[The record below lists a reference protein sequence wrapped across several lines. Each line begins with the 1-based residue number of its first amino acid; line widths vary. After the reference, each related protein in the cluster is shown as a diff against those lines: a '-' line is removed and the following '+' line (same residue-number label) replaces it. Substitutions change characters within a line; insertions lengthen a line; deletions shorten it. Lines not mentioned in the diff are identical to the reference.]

1 MGSRKFSIDQQ
12 DACIM
17 EQQQMNIYS
26 EESVSLDDPGNF
38 INSEMS
44 WLKFNRRVLE
54 EAMDERQPL
63 LERMKFLAICGS
75 NIDEFFQV
83 RVSSLLRQLATGK
96 VKARPD
102 RISPEE
108 QLEAIQKE
116 LKPLIADHARGWYEL
131 LPKLRSEGIHIN
143 RFGDFDEQQ
152 KALLRRFLEYE
163 IFPALTPLGFDA
175 AHPFPFISN
184 LTINIAVVIR
194 VTQGDFEQQLFA
206 RVKVPTCLFS
216 RFIAAPEIETGKTQ
230 EHIGAS
236 KKNIYFVMLEDLIA
250 ANLDMLF
257 PGMEVVASYLFR
269 ITRDAEIKAHLNGA
283 DDLATQVK
291 ESLEFR
297 RTGLPVRLEVD
308 VSMPDHIRH
317 MLANKLGLPSYL
329 VSSIE
334 GIMGTEDLWELMR
347 LDRPDLKDGR
357 FLPSNP
363 PLLDK
368 GQKIFPALRNR
379 DVLFYYPYDSFLPFI
394 KFLHQAAQDPDVLA
408 IKITLY
414 RIDANSPVIDALI
427 KARQNGKQVAAVVEL
442 TARFDEEKNI
452 GWAHA
457 LERAGVHV
465 AYGRPG
471 MKVHTKLCLVVR
483 REGKE
488 IIRYGYLSSG
498 NFNAVTARI
507 YGDLGYFTCNQQI
520 CADISHLFNSLTG
533 YYGKQKYHKLLVAP
547 YDLRRQFLGRIER
560 EIKRHTEHGDGYMAF
575 KNNGLS
581 DMEIILAL
589 YRASQAGVKID
600 LNVRALCALRPGI
613 PGVSENITVTSIVGR
628 FLEHARIYYFRNG
641 GDEEVLLG
649 SADLRTRNFDDR
661 VETLFP
667 VENPD
672 IKSAIIKNILNVH
685 LKDNVKARRLLSD
698 GTYERVA
705 PSLGE
710 KELNSQEWLIE
721 NRGLWHGNF

>member
-1 MGSRKFSIDQQ
+1 
-12 DACIM
+12 
-17 EQQQMNIYS
+17 MNINT
-26 EESVSLDDPGNF
+26 EESVIEKPLNISTESVPLDDPGNF
-38 INSEMS
+38 INSELS

-54 EAMDERQPL
+54 EALDERQPL
-63 LERMKFLAICGS
+63 LERVKFLAICGS
-75 NIDEFFQV
+75 NIDEFFMV

-96 VKARPD
+96 VKANPD
-102 RISPEE
+102 RMSPSE
-108 QLEAIQKE
+108 QLEAIHTE
-116 LKPLIADHARGWYEL
+116 LITLIADHAHCWYEL
-131 LPKLRSEGIHIN
+131 LPKLRSEGIHID
-143 RFGDFDEQQ
+143 RFGDLPEKQ
-152 KALLRRFLEYE
+152 KAHLRRFFEYE
-163 IFPALTPLGFDA
+163 IFPALTPLAFDA

-184 LTINIAVVIR
+184 LTINIAVVVR
-194 VTQGDFEQQLFA
+194 VTRGNSEKKMFA
-206 RVKVPTCLFS
+206 RVKVPTCLFT
-216 RFIAAPEIETGKTQ
+216 RFIAAPEIETGKHQ
-230 EHIGAS
+230 EHSAAH
-236 KKNIYFVMLEDLIA
+236 KKTIHFVLLEDLIS

-257 PGMEVVASYLFR
+257 PGMEVVASYPFR
-269 ITRDAEIKAHLNGA
+269 ITRDAEIKSHLNGA

-297 RTGLPVRLEVD
+297 RTGPPVRLEVD

-317 MLANKLGLPSYL
+317 MLASKLCLPSYL
-329 VSSIE
+329 VSEIK
-334 GIMGTEDLWELMR
+334 GIIGTADLWELMR
-347 LDRPDLKDGR
+347 LDRSDLKDTQ

-363 PLLDK
+363 SLSDNGK
-368 GQKIFPALRNR
+368 KIFPALRNR

-457 LERAGVHV
+457 LEQAGVHV
-465 AYGRPG
+465 AYGTPG
-471 MKVHTKLCLVVR
+471 QKVHAKLCLVVR

-488 IIRYGYLSSG
+488 IIQYAYLSSG
-498 NFNAVTARI
+498 NFNAVTARL
-507 YGDLGYFTCNQQI
+507 YGDIGYFTRNPQV
-520 CADISHLFNSLTG
+520 CADMSHLFNALTG
-533 YYGKQKYHKLLVAP
+533 YYGKRKYHKLLVAP
-547 YDLRRQFLGRIER
+547 YDLRREFLGRIER
-560 EIKRHTEHGDGYMAF
+560 EIERHRDHGDGYMAF
-575 KNNGLS
+575 KNNGLT

-589 YRASQAGVKID
+589 YRASGAGVKID

-613 PGVSENITVTSIVGR
+613 PGVSDNITVTSIVGR

-649 SADLRTRNFDDR
+649 SADLRTRNFDER

-667 VENPD
+667 VEDPD
-672 IKSAIIKNILNVH
+672 IKSAIIKDILNVH

-698 GTYERVA
+698 GTYEHIV
-705 PSLGE
+705 PSPGE
-710 KELNSQEWLIE
+710 EKLNSQEWLIE

>member
-1 MGSRKFSIDQQ
+1 
-12 DACIM
+12 
-17 EQQQMNIYS
+17 MNINS

-38 INSEMS
+38 INSELS

-54 EAMDERQPL
+54 EAKDERQPL
-63 LERMKFLAICGS
+63 LERVKFLAICGN
-75 NIDEFFQV
+75 NIDEFFMV
-83 RVSSLLRQLATGK
+83 RVSSLRRQLATGT

-102 RISPEE
+102 RISPAE

-116 LKPLIADHARGWYEL
+116 LIPLIADHARGWYEL
-131 LPKLRSEGIHIN
+131 LPELHSEGIHIN
-143 RFGDFDEQQ
+143 RFGDLEEKQ
-152 KALLRRFLEYE
+152 KALLRRYFEYE
-163 IFPALTPLGFDA
+163 IFPTLTPLAFDA

-184 LTINIAVVIR
+184 LTINIAVVVR
-194 VTQGDFEQQLFA
+194 LTQGNFEKQMFA
-206 RVKVPTCLFS
+206 RIKVPTCLFS
-216 RFIAAPEIETGKTQ
+216 RFIAAPEIET
-230 EHIGAS
+230 S
-236 KKNIYFVMLEDLIA
+236 KKTIHFVLLEDLIS
-250 ANLDMLF
+250 ANIDLLF
-257 PGMEVVASYLFR
+257 PGMEVVESYPFR
-269 ITRDAEIKAHLNGA
+269 ITRDSEIKAHLNGA
-283 DDLATQVK
+283 DDLAAQVE

-297 RTGLPVRLEVD
+297 RTGPPVRLEVD
-308 VSMPDHIRH
+308 VSMPDHIRRI
-317 MLANKLGLPSYL
+317 LANKLGLPSYL
-329 VSSIE
+329 VSDIG
-334 GIMGTEDLWELMR
+334 GILGTADLWELMR

-357 FLPSNP
+357 FLPSTP
-363 PLLDK
+363 TLLDNEK
-368 GQKIFPALRNR
+368 KIFPALSNR

-414 RIDANSPVIDALI
+414 RIDANSPVIDAII

-452 GWAHA
+452 GWGHA

-465 AYGRPG
+465 VYGRPG
-471 MKVHTKLCLVVR
+471 LKVHAKLCLVVR

-488 IIRYGYLSSG
+488 IIQYGYLSSG

-507 YGDLGYFTCNQQI
+507 YGDLGYFTCNPHI
-520 CADISHLFNSLTG
+520 CTDMSHLFNSLTG

-560 EIKRHTEHGDGYMAF
+560 EIKRHREHGDGYMAF
-575 KNNGLS
+575 KNNGLT
-581 DMEIILAL
+581 DTEIIMAL

-613 PGVSENITVTSIVGR
+613 PGISENITVTSIVGR

-667 VENPD
+667 VEDPD
-672 IKSAIIKNILNVH
+672 IKSAIIKDILNVH

-698 GTYERVA
+698 GTYERVV
-705 PSLGE
+705 PSPGE
-710 KELNSQEWLIE
+710 KEMNSQEWLIE

>member
-1 MGSRKFSIDQQ
+1 
-12 DACIM
+12 M
-17 EQQQMNIYS
+17 EQQLMNINT
-26 EESVSLDDPGNF
+26 EESVSLDNPGYF
-38 INSEMS
+38 INSELS

-63 LERMKFLAICGS
+63 LERVKFLAICGS
-75 NIDEFFQV
+75 NIDEFFMV
-83 RVSSLLRQLATGK
+83 RVSSLRRQLTTGR
-96 VKARPD
+96 VKAHPD
-102 RISPEE
+102 RMSPSE
-108 QLEAIQKE
+108 QLEAIHKE
-116 LKPLIADHARGWYEL
+116 LISLIADHERCWYEL
-131 LPKLRSEGIHIN
+131 LPKLRSEGLHID
-143 RFGDFDEQQ
+143 RFGDLEEKQ
-152 KALLRRFLEYE
+152 KVALRRFFEYE
-163 IFPALTPLGFDA
+163 IFPTLTPLAFDA

-184 LTINIAVVIR
+184 LTINIAVVVR
-194 VTQGDFEQQLFA
+194 VTQGNLEKEMLA
-206 RVKVPTCLFS
+206 RIKVPVGLFS
-216 RFIAAPEIETGKTQ
+216 RFIAAPEVENSEHPEKSTAGKKTI
-230 EHIGAS
+230 H
-236 KKNIYFVMLEDLIA
+236 FVLFEDLIG

-257 PGMEVVASYLFR
+257 PGMEVVSSYPFR

-297 RTGLPVRLEVD
+297 RTGPPVRLEVD
-308 VSMPDHIRH
+308 PYMPDHIRH

-329 VSSIE
+329 VFDIE
-334 GIMGTEDLWELMR
+334 GIIGTSDLWELMR
-347 LDRPDLKDGR
+347 LDRPDLKDSW

-363 PLLDK
+363 SLFDNGK
-368 GQKIFPALRNR
+368 KIFPDLRNR

-394 KFLHQAAQDPDVLA
+394 KFLHRSAQDPHVLA

-427 KARQNGKQVAAVVEL
+427 EARRNGKQVAAVVEL

-457 LERAGVHV
+457 LERVGVHV
-465 AYGRPG
+465 VYGSPG
-471 MKVHTKLCLVVR
+471 LKVHAKLCLVVR
-483 REGKE
+483 REEKK
-488 IIRYGYLSSG
+488 IIRYAYLSSG
-498 NFNAVTARI
+498 NFNAVTTRI
-507 YGDLGYFTCNQQI
+507 YGDLGYFTCNPQI
-520 CADISHLFNSLTG
+520 CADMSHLFNALTG

-547 YDLRRQFLGRIER
+547 YDLRRDFLGRIER
-560 EIKRHTEHGDGYMAF
+560 EIKRHREHGDGYMAF
-575 KNNGLS
+575 KNNGLT

-649 SADLRTRNFDDR
+649 SADLRTRNFDER

-667 VENPD
+667 VEDAD
-672 IKSAIIKNILNVH
+672 IKAAIIKDILNVH

-698 GTYERVA
+698 GTYERIA
-705 PSLGE
+705 PSAGE

>member
-1 MGSRKFSIDQQ
+1 
-12 DACIM
+12 M
-17 EQQQMNIYS
+17 EQQMNIS
-26 EESVSLDDPGNF
+26 TEESIPLDDPGNF
-38 INSEMS
+38 INSELS

-63 LERMKFLAICGS
+63 LERVKFLAICGS
-75 NIDEFFQV
+75 NIDEFFMV
-83 RVSSLLRQLATGK
+83 RVSSLRRQLATGR
-96 VKARPD
+96 VKAHPD
-102 RISPEE
+102 RMSPSE
-108 QLEAIQKE
+108 QLEAIHKE
-116 LKPLIADHARGWYEL
+116 LIPLIADHERYWYEL
-131 LPKLRSEGIHIN
+131 LPKLRSEGLHIN
-143 RFGDFDEQQ
+143 RYSDLEEKQ
-152 KALLRRFLEYE
+152 KVALRRLFEYE
-163 IFPALTPLGFDA
+163 IFPTLTPLAFDA

-184 LTINIAVVIR
+184 LTINIAVVVR
-194 VTQGDFEQQLFA
+194 VTQGNFEKQMLA
-206 RVKVPTCLFS
+206 RIKVPAGLFS
-216 RFIAAPEIETGKTQ
+216 RFIATPEVETS
-230 EHIGAS
+230 EHPENSTAS
-236 KKNIYFVMLEDLIA
+236 KKTIHFVLLEDLIG

-257 PGMEVVASYLFR
+257 PGMEVVASYPFR

-297 RTGLPVRLEVD
+297 RTGPPVRLEVD
-308 VSMPDHIRH
+308 ASMPDHIRH

-329 VSSIE
+329 VSEIE
-334 GIMGTEDLWELMR
+334 GIMGTADLWELIR
-347 LDRPDLKDGR
+347 LDRPDLKDSR

-363 PLLDK
+363 SLFDNEK
-368 GQKIFPALRNR
+368 KIFPALRNR
-379 DVLFYYPYDSFLPFI
+379 DVLFYYPYDSFLPYI

-427 KARQNGKQVAAVVEL
+427 EARRNGKQVAAVVEL
-442 TARFDEEKNI
+442 TARFDEENNI
-452 GWAHA
+452 GWGHE

-465 AYGRPG
+465 AYGSPG
-471 MKVHTKLCLVVR
+471 LKVHAKLCLVVR

-488 IIRYGYLSSG
+488 IIRYAYLSSG
-498 NFNAVTARI
+498 NFNAVTTRI
-507 YGDLGYFTCNQQI
+507 YGDLGYFTCNPQI
-520 CADISHLFNSLTG
+520 CADMSHLFNALTG

-547 YDLRRQFLGRIER
+547 YDLRREFLGRIER
-560 EIKRHTEHGDGYMAF
+560 EIERHREHGDGYMAF
-575 KNNGLS
+575 KNNGLT

-613 PGVSENITVTSIVGR
+613 PGISENITVTSIVGR

-649 SADLRTRNFDDR
+649 SADLRTRNCDER
-661 VETLFP
+661 VEILFP
-667 VENPD
+667 VENPH
-672 IKSAIIKNILNVH
+672 IKSAIIKDILNAH

-698 GTYERVA
+698 GTYERVVLF
-705 PSLGE
+705 PGE

-721 NRGLWHGNF
+721 NRGLWHGYF

>member
-1 MGSRKFSIDQQ
+1 
-12 DACIM
+12 M
-17 EQQQMNIYS
+17 EQQMNINTEESVS
-26 EESVSLDDPGNF
+26 EKPLKISTESVSLDNPGNF
-38 INSEMS
+38 INGELS
-44 WLKFNRRVLE
+44 WLKFNRRILE

-63 LERMKFLAICGS
+63 LERVKFLAICGS
-75 NIDEFFQV
+75 NIDEFFMV
-83 RVSSLLRQLATGK
+83 RVSSMRRQLATGT
-96 VKARPD
+96 VKTHPD
-102 RISPEE
+102 RLSPSE
-108 QLEAIQKE
+108 QLEAIRKE
-116 LKPLIADHARGWYEL
+116 LIPLIADHARCWHEL
-131 LPKLRSEGIHIN
+131 LPKLSSEGIHIN
-143 RFGDFDEQQ
+143 RFVDLEEKQ
-152 KALLRRFLEYE
+152 KALLQRFFENE
-163 IFPALTPLGFDA
+163 IFPTLTPLAFDA

-184 LTINIAVVIR
+184 LTINIAVVVGI
-194 VTQGDFEQQLFA
+194 TQGNFEKQMFA
-206 RVKVPTCLFS
+206 RVKVPTGLFS
-216 RFIAAPEIETGKTQ
+216 RFIAVPEVENDKNTEHSAARKTT
-230 EHIGAS
+230 H
-236 KKNIYFVMLEDLIA
+236 FVLLEDLIA
-250 ANLDMLF
+250 ANLDILF
-257 PGMEVVASYLFR
+257 PGMKVAASYPFR
-269 ITRDAEIKAHLNGA
+269 ITRDAEIETHLNGA
-283 DDLATQVK
+283 YDLATQVE
-291 ESLEFR
+291 ESMEFR
-297 RTGLPVRLEVD
+297 RTGPPVRLEVD
-308 VSMPDHIRH
+308 VSMPDDIRH
-317 MLANKLGLPSYL
+317 MLANKFGLPSYL
-329 VSSIE
+329 VSDIE
-334 GIMGTEDLWELMR
+334 GIMGKIDMWELMR
-347 LDRPDLKDGR
+347 LDRPDLKDAK

-363 PLLDK
+363 SLLDNEK
-368 GQKIFPALRNR
+368 KIFPALRNR

-394 KFLHQAAQDPDVLA
+394 KFLHQAAKDPDVLA

-452 GWAHA
+452 GWGHA

-465 AYGRPG
+465 VYGRPG
-471 MKVHTKLCLVVR
+471 LKVHAKLCLVVR

-507 YGDLGYFTCNQQI
+507 YGDLGYFTCNPQV
-520 CADISHLFNSLTG
+520 CADMSHLFNSLTG
-533 YYGKQKYHKLLVAP
+533 YDGKQKYHKLLVAP
-547 YDLRRQFLGRIER
+547 YDLRREFLWRIER
-560 EIKRHTEHGDGYMAF
+560 EIERHREHGDGYMAF
-575 KNNGLS
+575 KNNGLT

-641 GDEEVLLG
+641 GDDEVLLG

-667 VENPD
+667 VEDPD
-672 IKSAIIKNILNVH
+672 IKSAIIKDILNVH

-698 GTYERVA
+698 GTYERVV
-705 PSLGE
+705 PSPGE

>member
-1 MGSRKFSIDQQ
+1 
-12 DACIM
+12 M
-17 EQQQMNIYS
+17 EQQQMNINT
-26 EESVSLDDPGNF
+26 EESVSLDNPGYF
-38 INSEMS
+38 INSELS

-63 LERMKFLAICGS
+63 LERVKFLAICGS
-75 NIDEFFQV
+75 NIDEFFMV
-83 RVSSLLRQLATGK
+83 RVSSLRRQIVTGI
-96 VKARPD
+96 VKARPE
-102 RISPEE
+102 RLSPAE
-108 QLEAIQKE
+108 QLDAIRKE
-116 LKPLIADHARGWYEL
+116 LIPLILDHARCWYEL
-131 LPKLRSEGIHIN
+131 LPELQSEGIHID
-143 RFGDFDEQQ
+143 RFGDFEEKQ
-152 KALLRRFLEYE
+152 KALLRHFFEYE
-163 IFPALTPLGFDA
+163 IFPTLTPLAFDA

-184 LTINIAVVIR
+184 LTINIAVVVR
-194 VTQGDFEQQLFA
+194 VTRGNFEKQMFA
-206 RVKVPTCLFS
+206 RIKVPTSLFS
-216 RFIAAPEIETGKTQ
+216 RFIATPEVETGESL
-230 EHIGAS
+230 EHSAAH
-236 KKNIYFVMLEDLIA
+236 KKPIHFVLLEDLIA

-257 PGMEVVASYLFR
+257 PDMEVIASYPFR
-269 ITRDAEIKAHLNGA
+269 ITRDAEIKSHLNGA

-308 VSMPDHIRH
+308 VSMPDHIRQ
-317 MLANKLGLPSYL
+317 MLANKLGLPSHL
-329 VSSIE
+329 VSDIK
-334 GIMGTEDLWELMR
+334 GMMGTADLWELMR
-347 LDRPDLKDGR
+347 LDRPDLKDAP

-363 PLLDK
+363 SLLDNGK
-368 GQKIFPALRNR
+368 KIFPALRNR

-394 KFLHQAAQDPDVLA
+394 KFLDQAAQDPDVLA

-452 GWAHA
+452 GWAHE

-465 AYGRPG
+465 AYGTPG
-471 MKVHTKLCLVVR
+471 IKVHAKLCLVVR

-507 YGDLGYFTCNQQI
+507 YGDIGYFTCNPQI

-547 YDLRRQFLGRIER
+547 YDLRREFLGRIER
-560 EIKRHTEHGDGYMAF
+560 EIERHREHGDGYMAF
-575 KNNGLS
+575 KNNGLT

-589 YRASQAGVKID
+589 YRASQAGVRID
-600 LNVRALCALRPGI
+600 LNVRALCSLRPGI
-613 PGVSENITVTSIVGR
+613 PGVSENIKVTSIVGR

-649 SADLRTRNFDDR
+649 SADLRTRNFDER

-667 VENPD
+667 VEDPD
-672 IKSAIIKNILNVH
+672 IKSAIMKDILNVH

-705 PSLGE
+705 LSPGE

>member
-1 MGSRKFSIDQQ
+1 
-12 DACIM
+12 M

-26 EESVSLDDPGNF
+26 KESVSLDDPGNF
-38 INSEMS
+38 INSELS
-44 WLKFNRRVLE
+44 WLKFNRRILE

-63 LERMKFLAICGS
+63 LERVKFLAICGS
-75 NIDEFFQV
+75 NIDEFFMV
-83 RVSSLLRQLATGK
+83 RVSSLLRQLATGN
-96 VKARPD
+96 VKARPE
-102 RISPEE
+102 RIPPAD

-116 LKPLIADHARGWYEL
+116 LKPLIADHACAWHEL
-131 LPKLRSEGIHIN
+131 LQKLRNEDIHIN
-143 RFGDFDEQQ
+143 RFGDLNEQQ
-152 KALLRRFLEYE
+152 KALMRHLFEYE

-194 VTQGDFEQQLFA
+194 GKQSNYEQQLFA
-206 RVKVPTCLFS
+206 RVKVPTYLFS
-216 RFIAAPEIETGKTQ
+216 RFITAPEIETGKNQ
-230 EHIGAS
+230 EQGAAG
-236 KKNIYFVMLEDLIA
+236 KKTIHFILLEDLIA

-257 PGMEVVASYLFR
+257 PGMEVVASYPFR
-269 ITRDAEIKAHLNGA
+269 ITRDAEIKSHLNGA
-283 DDLATQVK
+283 DDLAAQVK

-308 VSMPDHIRH
+308 ETMPDHIRH

-329 VSSIE
+329 VSDIE
-334 GIMGTEDLWELMR
+334 GIMGTDDLWELLK
-347 LDRPDLKDGR
+347 LDRTDLKDER

-363 PLLDK
+363 SLLDTGK
-368 GQKIFPALRNR
+368 KIFPALRNR

-394 KFLHQAAQDPDVLA
+394 KFLNQAAQDPDVLA

-427 KARQNGKQVAAVVEL
+427 KARLNGKQVAAVVEL

-457 LERAGVHV
+457 LEHAGVHV
-465 AYGRPG
+465 VYGSPG
-471 MKVHTKLCLVVR
+471 LKVHSKLCLVVR
-483 REGKE
+483 REGNE

-498 NFNAVTARI
+498 NLNAVTSRI
-507 YGDLGYFTCNQQI
+507 YGDLGYFTCNPQI
-520 CADISHLFNSLTG
+520 CADISTLFNALTG

-547 YDLRRQFLGRIER
+547 YDLRREFLGRIER
-560 EIKRHTEHGDGYMAF
+560 EIKRQREHGDGYMAF
-575 KNNGLS
+575 KNNGLT
-581 DMEIILAL
+581 DMEIIMAL

-600 LNVRALCALRPGI
+600 LNVRALCAIRPGI
-613 PGVSENITVTSIVGR
+613 PGISENITVTSIVGR

-649 SADLRTRNFDDR
+649 SADLRTRNFDER

-667 VENPD
+667 VEYPE
-672 IKSAIIKNILNVH
+672 IKSAIIKDILNVH

-698 GTYERVA
+698 GTYERVV
-705 PSLGE
+705 PSPGE
-710 KELNSQEWLIE
+710 KEMNSQEWLIE
-721 NRGLWHGNF
+721 NRGSWHG

>member
-1 MGSRKFSIDQQ
+1 
-12 DACIM
+12 M
-17 EQQQMNIYS
+17 EKQQMDINS
-26 EESVSLDDPGNF
+26 EESVIEKPLKISTESVSLDDPGNF
-38 INSEMS
+38 INSELS
-44 WLKFNRRVLE
+44 WLKFNQRVLE
-54 EAMDERQPL
+54 EAMDERQPV
-63 LERMKFLAICGS
+63 LERVKFLAICGS
-75 NIDEFFQV
+75 NIDEFFMV
-83 RVSSLLRQLATGK
+83 RVSSLRRATGT

-102 RISPEE
+102 RMSPSE

-116 LKPLIADHARGWYEL
+116 LIPLIADHARGWYEL
-131 LPKLRSEGIHIN
+131 LPKLHSEGIHID
-143 RFGDFDEQQ
+143 RYSDLEEEQ
-152 KALLRRFLEYE
+152 KVLLRRFFEYE
-163 IFPALTPLGFDA
+163 IFPTLTPLAFDA

-184 LTINIAVVIR
+184 LTINIAVVVR
-194 VTQGDFEQQLFA
+194 VTQGNFEKQMFA
-206 RVKVPTCLFS
+206 RVKVPTCLFP
-216 RFIAAPEIETGKTQ
+216 RFIGVPEVENGKNTEHSAA
-230 EHIGAS
+230 S
-236 KKNIYFVMLEDLIA
+236 WKNTHFVLLEDLIA

-257 PGMEVVASYLFR
+257 PGMEVVASYPFR
-269 ITRDAEIKAHLNGA
+269 ITRDSEIKAHLNGEY
-283 DDLATQVK
+283 DLATQVE
-291 ESLEFR
+291 ESMEFR
-297 RTGLPVRLEVD
+297 RTGPPVRLEVD
-308 VSMPDHIRH
+308 VSMPDDIRH
-317 MLANKLGLPSYL
+317 MLANKLALPSYL
-329 VSSIE
+329 VSDIE
-334 GIMGTEDLWELMR
+334 GIMGTADLWELMR
-347 LDRPDLKDGR
+347 LDRPDLKDKQ

-363 PLLDK
+363 SFLDNEK
-368 GQKIFPALRNR
+368 RIFPAMRNR

-427 KARQNGKQVAAVVEL
+427 KARQNGKQVAVVVEL

-452 GWAHA
+452 GWGHA

-465 AYGRPG
+465 VYGRPG
-471 MKVHTKLCLVVR
+471 LKVHAKLCLVVR

-498 NFNAVTARI
+498 NFNSVTARI
-507 YGDLGYFTCNQQI
+507 YGDLGYFTCNPQI
-520 CADISHLFNSLTG
+520 CADMSHLFNALTG

-547 YDLRRQFLGRIER
+547 YDLRREFLGRIER
-560 EIKRHTEHGDGYMAF
+560 EITRHREHGDGYMAF
-575 KNNGLS
+575 KNNGIT

-667 VENPD
+667 VEDPD
-672 IKSAIIKNILNVH
+672 IKSVIIKDILNVH

-698 GTYERVA
+698 STYERVTLS
-705 PSLGE
+705 PGE
-710 KELNSQEWLIE
+710 KEMNSQEWLIG
-721 NRGLWHGNF
+721 NRGLWHGDF